1 MAAVLTSPAA
11 AACAAHQVRA
21 LCAELTKS
29 AQRSGQMQHAL
40 VPLLSGVER
49 RLAEVLGMRPTVA
62 AAVAAGGPES

>member
-1 MAAVLTSPAA
+1 MKEVPLLAVP
-11 AACAAHQVRA
+11 CAQVRA

-49 RLAEVLGMRPTVA
+49 RLAEVLGLRAKAQPAA
-62 AAVAAGGPES
+62 AAVES